1 MQHLEERRCKWS
13 HVKVN
18 WEEQQR
24 MNCFTSSRKEPSFS
38 FWHNFGDIHKLID
51 LFISKLNNWFFS
63 IVNVRDIFFICIQ
76 LFFHQIILTLI
87 LVKYQKPGSP
97 LATRIYFVNSS
108 HRLWKKSA
116 VRNLCLFVF
125 LFIWSERLLLRLC
138 NILLHLF
145 FHLQSSFTIS
155 KYLLTAK
162 QASCIS

>member
-38 FWHNFGDIHKLID
+38 FWHDFGDIHKLID

-87 LVKYQKPGSP
+87 L
-97 LATRIYFVNSS
+97 LNSKNRALHLLHGFTLS
-108 HRLWKKSA
+108 IHLTGFG
-116 VRNLCLFVF
+116 RNLLLEISVYPSSCLCEVSVF
-125 LFIWSERLLLRLC
+125 FYVCAISYY
-138 NILLHLF
+138 I
-145 FHLQSSFTIS
+145 SSFICNLPLQYQSTF
-155 KYLLTAK
+155 
-162 QASCIS
+162 